1 MHVVMP
7 ETLEPFVREV
17 FDVAGATAA
26 GAALVARSLV
36 ASNLAGHDSHG
47 VIRVKEYLDTAA
59 AGNLDLTAEPELVQ
73 VTPAVAK
80 VDGHDGFGQVTADF
94 AVRHGVAMVEEVGL
108 AMIGLLRCMHAGRMG
123 EWVELAANNG
133 VICLAFTN
141 GSGPGGGVVPYG
153 SAERFFGTNP
163 IAVGIPV
170 AGGAPIVIDL
180 ATSVVAEGKVRVA
193 RNKGETLAEGLIQD
207 RHGQP
212 TTDPNDLYQGGALL
226 TLGGHK
232 GSALSLLVEL
242 LGGALT
248 GQGVPGLP
256 SYERFHN
263 GILFLF
269 LSVDAFRPGQDFLA
283 DAAEVANRLRSLR
296 PAPGFSSVAVP
307 GDPERLQAER
317 RRREGIPI
325 DPTTWTQLEAVAS
338 GLGVEVPTSGRR
350 HS

>member
-7 ETLEPFVREV
+7 ETLEPFVREI
-17 FDVAGATAA
+17 FDAAGATAA

-47 VIRVKEYLDTAA
+47 VIRVMEYLDTAA

-108 AMIGLLRCMHAGRMG
+108 AAVGLVGCMHAGRMG
-123 EWVELAANNG
+123 EWVELAADSG
-133 VICLAFTN
+133 VIGLAFTN
-141 GSGPGGGVVPYG
+141 GAGPGGSVVPYG
-153 SAERFFGTNP
+153 SLERFFGTNP
-163 IAVGIPV
+163 ISAGVPV
-170 AGGAPIVIDL
+170 ADGAPILIDL

-193 RNKGETLAEGLIQD
+193 RNKGETLPEGLVRD
-207 RHGQP
+207 RDGRP

-226 TLGGHK
+226 PVGGHK
-232 GSALSLLVEL
+232 GSALSLLVDL

-248 GQGVPGLP
+248 GQGVPSLP
-256 SYERFHN
+256 GYERFHN

-269 LSVDAFRPGQDFLA
+269 LSIELFRSGQDFL
-283 DAAEVANRLRSLR
+283 DDTAEVADRMRSLK
-296 PAPGFSSVAVP
+296 PAPGFASVAVP
-307 GDPERLQAER
+307 GDPENLQAER

-325 DPTTWTQLEAVAS
+325 DPTTWTQLAEIAS

-350 HS
+350 H